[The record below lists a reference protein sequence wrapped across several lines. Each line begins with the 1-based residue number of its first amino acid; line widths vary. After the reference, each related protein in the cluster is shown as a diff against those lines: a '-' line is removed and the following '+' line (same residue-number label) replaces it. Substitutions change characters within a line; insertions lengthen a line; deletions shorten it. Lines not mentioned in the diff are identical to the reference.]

1 MEYMSLADIARGFIK
16 CDNREIPYVISLVN
30 SIKTDEFYTCLAK
43 ITESMSFNEKM
54 ENLNK
59 CIIGYHGAKRI
70 SASGK
75 EFYKNLTMMAE
86 IFSGKEI
93 SNITNF
99 LGHIYCFDDLSKK
112 EEYIILKKTVPLLKD
127 MLSRNKVLFRL
138 VKNEFMTIADYC
150 SLLTKWAVKE
160 LTFDRGK
167 ILPILFNNLDAEL
180 EKFIKVLQNP
190 DLFNKTLQD
199 VNRMLTL
206 IQDQE
211 SARVKSFRNKYDI
224 HPCHY
229 YKQNK
234 YLVLSSGEFV
244 VQEKPTKI
252 VTEKDNKIAKLFD
265 ENKRSREEI
274 SSMAKS
280 NIFLSNLI
288 TAKDKEIKKLKKVIA
303 EKDEEI
309 KLLKQEKQDLAFQL
323 EHGIVPSSR
332 LKVEKS
338 K

>member
-1 MEYMSLADIARGFIK
+1 MEYMSLADIARVFIK
-16 CDNREIPYVISLVN
+16 CDNREIPYVVKLVN
-30 SIKTDEFYTCLAK
+30 SIKTDEFYTSLAK
-43 ITESMSFNEKM
+43 ITESMSFCEKM
-54 ENLNK
+54 ECLNK
-59 CIIGYHGAKRI
+59 CIVEYHGAKKT

-93 SNITNF
+93 SDTRNF
-99 LGHIYCFDDLSKK
+99 LGHIYCFDDLTRK
-112 EEYIILKKTVPLLKD
+112 EEYVVLKKIVPLLKD
-127 MLSRNKVLFRL
+127 VVCRNKVLFRL

-150 SLLTKWAVKE
+150 SLLTKWAVRE
-160 LTFDRGK
+160 LAFDRVK

-190 DLFNKTLQD
+190 ELFNKTLQD

-206 IQDQE
+206 MQDQE
-211 SARVKSFRNKYDI
+211 PARVKGFRDKYDI
-224 HPCHY
+224 HPCHC
-229 YKQNK
+229 YKQDK

-244 VQEKPTKI
+244 IQDKPRV
-252 VTEKDNKIAKLFD
+252 VTEKDNKIAKLID
-265 ENKRSREEI
+265 ENNRRRQEKA
-274 SSMAKS
+274 SMAKS

-288 TAKDKEIKKLKKVIA
+288 TAKDKEIEKLKKVIA

-309 KLLKQEKQDLAFQL
+309 KFLKQEKQDLAFQL
-323 EHGIVPSSR
+323 EHGMLPSSR
-332 LKVEKS
+332 LKAEKS